1 MKIRSAWILVM
12 GALNWVPP
20 LLATNDPDVAA
31 DQQVSVTPVRTQVGI
46 SPQLFE
52 VSLDEPL
59 ATHAYRLHNLGQRD
73 VRATVRV
80 IHWTLDESGEMVEL
94 PTSDESIDRWLVVN
108 PMHVDLPAG
117 ETRAVRFSFRL
128 ARPMPPG
135 EHRAALVFEEVPGER
150 GERDGGTLSLSTR
163 FRITS
168 AIYASTGEVVRG
180 GEIESL
186 ALSARELLVVARGEG
201 NGHARFSA
209 HYVIRR
215 EGSEDT
221 VAEGDLARVPVLP
234 DLRRPVRTTLPD
246 GVELPRGRYRVQIDG
261 QLGTSPVRLERV
273 VTVAQGK

>member
-1 MKIRSAWILVM
+1 MKIPSAWVLAAC
-12 GALNWVPP
+12 ALGWLSP
-20 LLATNDPDVAA
+20 LSATSDPTAAA
-31 DQQVSVTPVRTQVGI
+31 DQQVSAVPVRTQVGI

-73 VRATVRV
+73 VRARVRV
-80 IHWTLDESGEMVEL
+80 VHWTLDENGQMVEL

-108 PMHVDLPAG
+108 PLQLDLPAG

-150 GERDGGTLSLSTR
+150 GDAGGGTLSLSTR

-168 AIYASTGEVVRG
+168 AIYATTGEIVRG

-186 ALSARELLVVARGEG
+186 ALSARELSVTARGEG
-201 NGHARFSA
+201 NGHARFTA
-209 HYVIRR
+209 RYQILR
-215 EGSEDT
+215 EGAEE
-221 VAEGDLARVPVLP
+221 VLAEGELERVPVLP
-234 DLRRPVRTTLPD
+234 GLRRPVRTALPE
-246 GVELPRGRYRVQIDG
+246 GVELPAGRYRVRIDG
-261 QLGTSPVRLERV
+261 QLGASPVRLDRV
-273 VTVAQGK
+273 VTLAQAR